1 MNLVGKI
8 FTFLIFVMCIV
19 FASFA
24 LMLHSAHK
32 IWYDEIAKKGG
43 YRDQVDDAKKDAY
56 NAKQAHAVAR
66 SQWEKQD
73 DLYKKQIKELAAERD
88 RLDQT
93 VGEAGANIKR
103 LESDKRQLAAAV
115 KLAEDNLENSR
126 VETDA
131 LRKRV
136 SAAETERQK
145 VWDSLVKATNDV
157 MTAAARIAQLEKQA
171 RDVVDQSNQA
181 KLALQAAGVRPADA
195 LKDPPAGASGEVV
208 ALRGSDAEIFL
219 GYDDGIREGHRF
231 SVTRPSTG
239 HYIGDIVIYKVPSP
253 NRAVGRPDKPT
264 MRDQIQTHDNVQAIV
279 SKRR

>member
-56 NAKQAHAVAR
+56 NAKQAHVVAR
-66 SQWEKQD
+66 SQWEKQE
-73 DLYKKQIKELAAERD
+73 DLYKEQTKKLEAAND
-88 RLDQT
+88 RLNQT
-93 VGEAGANIKR
+93 VRASAVTINGLEA
-103 LESDKRQLAAAV
+103 DKRQLAAAV
-115 KLAEDNLENSR
+115 KLAEQNLAGSR
-126 VETDA
+126 TETDA
-131 LRKRV
+131 LRQRV
-136 SAAETERQK
+136 TYAETERQK
-145 VWDSLVKATNDV
+145 IWDSLVKATNDV
-157 MTAAARIAQLEKQA
+157 MTTGARIVQLEKQA
-171 RDVVDQSNQA
+171 REVVDQNNQA
-181 KLALQAAGVRPADA
+181 KIALQAAGIRPADV
-195 LKDPPAGASGEVV
+195 LKDPPAAASGEVV
-208 ALRGSDAEIFL
+208 ALRGSDAEISL

-239 HYIGDIVIYKVPSP
+239 HYIGDIIIYKVPSP